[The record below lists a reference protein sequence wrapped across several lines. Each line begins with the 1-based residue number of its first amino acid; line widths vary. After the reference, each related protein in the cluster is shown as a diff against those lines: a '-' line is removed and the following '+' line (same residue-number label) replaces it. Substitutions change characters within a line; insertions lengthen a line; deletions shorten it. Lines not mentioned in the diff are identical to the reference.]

1 MLIPETCS
9 SLKILHQIFKRA
21 VSHPLDIVA
30 FEHSGNR
37 CFVLILHPQDITKDL
52 PDLLVIMLL
61 LRGSELIHLALL
73 ENLKLNPRLRPNLSQ
88 LHAMF
93 LLFKINKDFLPSV
106 VLLRPERGSEHRRRP
121 VPFRRDDLLADP
133 AGQAAELLV
142 QVVSY
147 TMSSRV
153 LSLAWLLW
161 IFSSLL
167 EGERRRTPSSCLS
180 SA

>member
-1 MLIPETCS
+1 
-9 SLKILHQIFKRA
+9 
-21 VSHPLDIVA
+21 VSHPLDSVA
-30 FEHSGNR
+30 FEHSGDR

-73 ENLKLNPRLRPNLSQ
+73 ENLKLSQ

-142 QVVSY
+142 KVVSEPGL
-147 TMSSRV
+147 V
-153 LSLAWLLW
+153 AVD
-161 IFSSLL
+161 LL
-167 EGERRRTPSSCLS
+167 ELAQVLVYLLLEAEGGLREELLHRPVLIST
-180 SA
+180 SARAAPTAASTRFSPARFL